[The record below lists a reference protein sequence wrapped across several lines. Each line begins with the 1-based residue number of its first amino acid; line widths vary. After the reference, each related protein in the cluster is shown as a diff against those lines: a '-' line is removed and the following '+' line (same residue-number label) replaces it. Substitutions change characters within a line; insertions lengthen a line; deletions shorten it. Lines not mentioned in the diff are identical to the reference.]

1 MFNKSKALAWSL
13 LAATFLL
20 GAVVGG
26 VAMETWGDD
35 YDGRRYGSREHVSY
49 TDRLEAELA
58 LTSAQ
63 RESVQVILDRRG
75 EAMHELWNEYRPLL
89 DTLRDQIRG
98 EIMSLLD
105 EKQQETFSEMIAHSD
120 SVREHGRRRS
130 SRDQ

>member
-26 VAMETWGDD
+26 VAMETWGEDD
-35 YDGRRYGSREHVSY
+35 DGQRYRSRERVSY
-49 TDRLEAELA
+49 ADRLEAELA
-58 LTSAQ
+58 LTAAQ

-75 EAMHELWNEYRPLL
+75 EAMHGLWNEYRPRL
-89 DTLRDQIRG
+89 DTLRDHIRG
-98 EIMSLLD
+98 EIISLLD
-105 EKQQETFSEMIAHSD
+105 EEQREKFSEMVAHSD
-120 SVREHGRRRS
+120 SVREHGRGRS

>member
-35 YDGRRYGSREHVSY
+35 DGRRHQSRERVSY
-49 TDRLEAELA
+49 ADRLEAELA
-58 LTSAQ
+58 LTAAQ

-75 EAMHELWNEYRPLL
+75 EAMHGLWNEYRPRL

-98 EIMSLLD
+98 EIISLLD
-105 EKQQETFSEMIAHSD
+105 EEQREKFSQMVAHSD
-120 SVREHGRRRS
+120 SVREHGRGRS